1 MTVAANSVVGVTA
14 LSKSFGAIL
23 ALKNVSLD
31 VAAGEVRA
39 ICGENGAGKSTLV
52 KILTGVY
59 RPDAGA
65 VTVGGAPVTI
75 DTPRRAQELGIA
87 LVAQELSLCPD
98 LSVEDNIWL
107 GSVKVPFLHKRPELR
122 DQALAALKLLGMD
135 HIPLGTPVGRLTMGE
150 RQLVEIAR
158 MLTRDARVLILDE
171 PTATL
176 SDIEIERIFAALMAL
191 KREGKSVI
199 YITHRLAEVFRICDS
214 VTVLRNGEHIETR
227 PVAGLD
233 RQTLIE
239 MMLGRSFVE
248 MYPPA
253 RDEGGTAAL
262 TVENLTIPGRVERFS
277 MNVPRGK
284 IVCIAGQV
292 GSGAAE
298 IVNAL
303 AGLVYD
309 ATGEVRINGAPL
321 KLGSAARSLR
331 DNVMFIS
338 GDRAEEGVFRRL
350 PVFDNL
356 VVTRLSDYAP
366 AGVLRRGMLRTV
378 AAKLAQQVGVD
389 RRRMRSHADELSGG
403 NQQKLAFGR
412 CIDRGDA
419 GVLVM
424 NEPTRGIDVGARADI
439 YRIMREFCAKG
450 HGLVVTSSDLEEIVG
465 LGDIVITMY
474 RGRKVG
480 VYSREE
486 VTMHRVVSDITHPLE
501 QTG

>member
-1 MTVAANSVVGVTA
+1 MTAIANSAVGVSA
-14 LSKSFGAIL
+14 LSKSFGAIA
-23 ALKNVSLD
+23 ALKDISLE
-31 VAAGEVRA
+31 VNAGEVRA

-59 RPDAGA
+59 RPDSGL
-65 VTVGGAPVTI
+65 VTVGGAPVAI
-75 DTPRRAQELGIA
+75 DTPRKAQELGIA

-98 LSVEDNIWL
+98 LSVEDNVWL

-122 DQALAALKLLGMD
+122 EQARAALKLLGME

-176 SDIEIERIFAALMAL
+176 SDIEIERIFAALLAL

-214 VTVLRNGEHIETR
+214 VTVLRNGEHVDTR

-233 RQTLIE
+233 RKSLIE

-248 MYPPA
+248 MYPEA
-253 RDEGGTAAL
+253 QRTGGDAAL
-262 TVENLTIPGRVERFS
+262 TVENLTVPGRVTTFAMS
-277 MNVPRGK
+277 VPKVK

-298 IVNAL
+298 VVNAL
-303 AGLVYD
+303 AGLAHD
-309 ATGEVRINGAPL
+309 ATGDVRVNGEPL
-321 KLGSAARSLR
+321 RLGSASRALKN
-331 DNVMFIS
+331 NVMFIS

-350 PVFDNL
+350 SMFDNL
-356 VVTRLSDYAP
+356 VVTRLSAYAP
-366 AGVLRRGMLRTV
+366 GGILRRGALRAV
-378 AAKLAQQVGVD
+378 AIELAARVGVD
-389 RRRMRSHADELSGG
+389 RRRMRSVADELSGG

-412 CIDRGDA
+412 CIDRGEA

-439 YRIMREFCAKG
+439 YRIMREFCAQG

-465 LGDIVITMY
+465 LGDVVITMY
-474 RGRKVG
+474 RGNRVG
-480 VYSREE
+480 VYSRKE

-501 QTG
+501 EAG